1 MRTPENP
8 LAQVRQRTWH
18 VGAGSVPS
26 ALIIIAG
33 ARRVGGRADV
43 QNSADAGARVI
54 ESRQ

>member
-43 QNSADAGARVI
+43 QNSADAGARVK
-54 ESRQ
+54 ESPQ